1 MRRMLKASHI
11 IAHQDGGHRH
21 LRDGVVVWENDQIIH
36 VGKSFDGQ
44 VDETIDG
51 TGKIVTPGFINTHA
65 HLYESP
71 LDKSFVEDRGSRQF
85 YLSGLFEFLP
95 TRSAAAD
102 EDASRACLAYSMAE
116 LLRTG
121 TTTVMEIGSK
131 PEWAV
136 EEAGKVGMRL
146 YMGPGYRSG
155 RWFTGDGKT
164 VKYEWDEAAGI
175 AAMDRAVHFIEE
187 YDGQQNGRI
196 KGFLSPSQVDTCT
209 EDLLRRSRE
218 AATSLGVPMALHTS
232 QSVNEFQE
240 MTRRHGKT
248 PLEWLDSIGFLG
260 PDVILGHCIILAGG
274 SWANYHGD
282 DIGIL
287 ADSGS
292 NVAHCVWVFARRGIA
307 MESFA
312 RYTARGVNMTL
323 GTDTCPQS
331 MIEGLRYTAVASKIV
346 DRRSEIATAADVFNA
361 ATLNGAKALNRDD
374 LGRIAPG
381 AKADF
386 LVWNGESIFLTP
398 LRDPIKN
405 IVYSAQAEDL
415 HDVVIDGDY
424 RMRNRDIPGV
434 DVAKLAAD
442 LQAASE
448 RMWNRMAEVDHSG
461 RSVDQLSPQS
471 FPAWVD

>member
-21 LRDGVVVWENDQIIH
+21 LRDGVVVWENDRIIH

-51 TGKIVTPGFINTHA
+51 SGKVVTPGFINTHA

-102 EDASRACLAYSMAE
+102 EEASRACLAYSMAE

-175 AAMDRAVHFIEE
+175 AAMDRAVRFIEE

-240 MTRRHGKT
+240 MTHRHGKT
-248 PLEWLDSIGFLG
+248 PLEWLGSIGFLG

-274 SWANYHGD
+274 RWAN
-282 DIGIL
+282 
-287 ADSGS
+287 
-292 NVAHCVWVFARRGIA
+292 
-307 MESFA
+307 
-312 RYTARGVNMTL
+312 
-323 GTDTCPQS
+323 
-331 MIEGLRYTAVASKIV
+331 
-346 DRRSEIATAADVFNA
+346 
-361 ATLNGAKALNRDD
+361 
-374 LGRIAPG
+374 
-381 AKADF
+381 
-386 LVWNGESIFLTP
+386 
-398 LRDPIKN
+398 
-405 IVYSAQAEDL
+405 
-415 HDVVIDGDY
+415 
-424 RMRNRDIPGV
+424 
-434 DVAKLAAD
+434 
-442 LQAASE
+442 
-448 RMWNRMAEVDHSG
+448 
-461 RSVDQLSPQS
+461 
-471 FPAWVD
+471 